1 MFLHP
6 AQQKILTLFRENHI
20 GGIMKD
26 ALELMGGFAVLFSG
40 MILAVIIAV
49 TPFVIAIAVLYWM
62 LRLMGVVA

>member
-1 MFLHP
+1 
-6 AQQKILTLFRENHI
+6 
-20 GGIMKD
+20 MKD